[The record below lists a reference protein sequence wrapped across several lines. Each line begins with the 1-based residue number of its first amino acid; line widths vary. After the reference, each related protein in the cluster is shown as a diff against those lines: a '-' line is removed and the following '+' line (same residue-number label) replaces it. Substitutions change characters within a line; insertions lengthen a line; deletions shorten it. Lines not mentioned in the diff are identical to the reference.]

1 MTDLDALAAWVD
13 LRRSHGQRI
22 VFTNGCFDI
31 LHRGHTTYLDRARA
45 LGDVL
50 VVGVNDDASV
60 RRLKGPTRP
69 VNRLED
75 RAQVLG
81 GLASVDLVVPFADD
95 SPERVIERVHPDV
108 FVKGGDYTE
117 DDLPEAPLVRRLG
130 GEVRLLPFVRDL
142 STTRIIARLRERP
155 SSAGDPARPGDADGG
170 DGAAFDDVV

>member
-13 LRRSHGQRI
+13 LRRSQGQRI

-45 LGDVL
+45 LGDALIVA
-50 VVGVNDDASV
+50 VNDDASV

-69 VNRLED
+69 VNHLDD
-75 RAQVLG
+75 RAQVLA

-95 SPERVIERVHPDV
+95 TPERLIGRVRPDV

-117 DDLPEAPLVRRLG
+117 AELPEAPLVRQLG
-130 GEVRLLPFVRDL
+130 GDVQLLPFVRDL

-155 SSAGDPARPGDADGG
+155 LAEDTDRRT
-170 DGAAFDDVV
+170 DGAALDGAG